1 MIYVI
6 PQFLLI
12 AACFFVANL
21 QAVSLISA
29 GLIISAIVL
38 GLWAVIC
45 MKPGHF
51 NVRPDPQEHAVLV
64 NHGPYGLIRHPM
76 YSSVLLLCL
85 GLVISSDVI
94 WAVGIWLLLIVVLVL
109 KLLHEERLLQTHFPD
124 YLSYMK
130 NTRRLIPFV
139 F

>member
-12 AACFFVANL
+12 AACFFVADL
-21 QAVSLISA
+21 RALSLFSVSLLTVSI
-29 GLIISAIVL
+29 LL

-51 NVRPDPQEHAVLV
+51 NVRPIPQKDAVLV
-64 NHGPYGLIRHPM
+64 NHGPYSLIRHPM

-85 GLVISSDVI
+85 GLVISSETI
-94 WAVGIWLLLIVVLVL
+94 WSIYIWLLLAVVLVL
-109 KLLHEERLLQTHFPD
+109 KLLHEEKLLQTHFPG
-124 YLSYMK
+124 YFSYMK
-130 NTRRLIPFV
+130 NTRRLIPFI